1 MSNKMRYNILK
12 VSDIERNRVM
22 RYNYNIDE
30 IIEKANNGD
39 AEAQYQLGRQYLVGR
54 LIDKNPVK
62 AIKWIRLA
70 AEQGNEDAIIDLGW
84 YYIWGKICD
93 KNIPE
98 GLRLLKSV
106 ADRGNREAMNR
117 LADFYRAGSVYG
129 IDVDYAEAFKWYTAA
144 DNKSRIGECYLYGRG
159 VEQDYK
165 MAVKYFVEADDKD
178 MLGECYLHGWG
189 VEKNVDKTIELWESI
204 SEHTSHIINDKLLHL
219 YLDGDFIEPNYEKA
233 FWLLNNE
240 AFREDGDPDGGSYEA
255 RYELARCYYEGKG
268 VKKDTKLALKL
279 FRSTI
284 ELFYRYDGSASI
296 SEEPDC
302 ILNAR
307 RILVKHG
314 YKSEINK
321 LKKAAENGDAKAA
334 EILREFE
341 IDFDIPKIA
350 PVVTVEVKE
359 IPVAPEKPKRE
370 PPIDIAVGDTVLH
383 KTFGEG
389 CVCESDDGYICV
401 EFASV
406 GQKKFLN
413 PEAFNK
419 EFLWREV

>member
-1 MSNKMRYNILK
+1 MSNKMCYNILK

-93 KNIPE
+93 KNISE

-117 LADFYRAGSVYG
+117 LANLYCAGSVYG

-144 DNKSRIGECYLYGRG
+144 DNKSEIGECYLYGRG

-204 SEHTSHIINDKLLHL
+204 SEHTSHTINDKLWHL
-219 YLDGDFIEPNYEKA
+219 YLDGAVIEPNYEKA

-240 AFREDGDPDGGSYEA
+240 AFREDGDPEGGSYEA

-268 VKKDTKLALKL
+268 VKKDTRRALKL

-284 ELFYRYDGSASI
+284 ELFYRYDYDGSASI
-296 SEEPDC
+296 SKEPDC
-302 ILNAR
+302 TINAR
-307 RILVKHG
+307 KILVKHG

-321 LKKAAENGDAKAA
+321 LKKAAEIGNEKAA
-334 EILREFE
+334 EILEEAGIEF
-341 IDFDIPKIA
+341 ITRQYSAPIPI
-350 PVVTVEVKE
+350 TKE
-359 IPVAPEKPKRE
+359 SPKRE
-370 PPIDIAVGDTVLH
+370 PPIDVIVGESVSH
-383 KTFGEG
+383 KTFGDG
-389 CVCESDDGYICV
+389 IVCESNDGYICV
-401 EFASV
+401 EFTV
-406 GQKKFLN
+406 GKKKFLN
-413 PEAFNK
+413 PEAFNDG
-419 EFLWREV
+419 FLKRSL